1 MEKVTQNSLL
11 ERAKVTQHFA
21 GSWISIRSHNLLIII
36 LLYYIV
42 CFLYTPE
49 ILNTNIEQEVQKMAR
64 HYTPEEKIIIDYF
77 RNIDRDAIEKLF
89 SEHHSTGPVGYATSL
104 VLSRILKVKERICS
118 DRELSKKL
126 ATNPIY
132 RHAIGICSTE
142 IPAHNTFHTLRQRIG
157 PEGFVR
163 IHQHFVR
170 QAHKIGLLT
179 PPLSTLPKKFKET
192 IILIGDSTFLL
203 AVASTRGEKNTE
215 GNWLFSD
222 NSIAFGKPH
231 HKHKYPVG
239 HRAHTIMSVS
249 GIPLTSVLAPA
260 NESDETHIIPALQTT
275 LARYPEL
282 PFSCVILDSGYDS
295 EDLHRDIYMDLHLLP
310 VIIRMPS
317 IKYGHRF
324 SDEGT
329 PRCPFGYPT
338 RRKGIE
344 YNHQRTKFACYH
356 VCEKDSQQFLFTCP
370 HRDSKS
376 PFGWMT
382 HTRFKDSYRKQGPV
396 VPGSRIYKTLKP
408 LRTGIERFYG
418 LVKENRYRMETSNTY
433 KGHDNVL
440 THVIEHD
447 IVLTLDIIFQHAQTG
462 KWSDIISV

>member
-1 MEKVTQNSLL
+1 M
-11 ERAKVTQHFA
+11 
-21 GSWISIRSHNLLIII
+21 
-36 LLYYIV
+36 
-42 CFLYTPE
+42 P
-49 ILNTNIEQEVQKMAR
+49 R
-64 HYTPEEKIIIDYF
+64 HYTPQEKELLDYF
-77 RNIDRDAIEKLF
+77 RSIDRDAIAKLF
-89 SEHHSTGPVGYATSL
+89 AEHHSTGPVGYTTSL
-104 VLSRILKVKERICS
+104 VLARILKIKERIFS

-132 RHAIGICSTE
+132 RQAVGIRSSQ

-157 PEGFVR
+157 SQGLIR

-170 QAHKIGLLT
+170 QAHEIGLLT
-179 PPLSTLPKKFKET
+179 PPLSTLPKKFKDT

-203 AVASTRGEKNTE
+203 AVASTRGEKDTD

-222 NSIAFGKPH
+222 DSIAFGKPH

-249 GIPLTSVLAPA
+249 GIPLISLIAPA
-260 NESDETHIIPALQTT
+260 NESDEIHIIPALRTT
-275 LARYPEL
+275 LTRYPEL
-282 PFSCVILDSGYDS
+282 PFSCVILDAGYDS
-295 EDLHRDIYMDLHLLP
+295 EDLHRDIYLDLDLLP

-317 IKYGHRF
+317 IKFGPHF

-329 PRCPFGYPT
+329 PLCPFGYPT

-344 YNHQRTKFACYH
+344 YNHQRTKFACYR
-356 VCEKDSQQFLFTCP
+356 VCEKESQQMLFKCS
-370 HRDSKS
+370 HKNSKS

-382 HTRFKDSYRKQGPV
+382 HTRFKDSYRKQGPA

-408 LRTGIERFYG
+408 LRAGIERFYG
-418 LVKENRYRMETSNTY
+418 LVKDNRYRMEVTNTY
-433 KGHDNVL
+433 KGHENVL
-440 THVIEHD
+440 IYVIEHD

>member
-1 MEKVTQNSLL
+1 M
-11 ERAKVTQHFA
+11 AKVTQHFE
-21 GSWISIRSHNLLIII
+21 GMRTSVKFYNLFIIGV
-36 LLYYIV
+36 LSCIV
-42 CFLYTPE
+42 SFLYTLG
-49 ILNTNIEQEVQKMAR
+49 ILNTNIEQEVQKMSR
-64 HYTPEEKIIIDYF
+64 HYTPQEKNLLDYF
-77 RNIDRDAIEKLF
+77 HRIDRDAIEQIL
-89 SEHHSTGPVGYATSL
+89 SEYHSTGPLGYTTSL
-104 VLSRILKVKERICS
+104 VLSRILKVKERISS
-118 DRELSKKL
+118 DRELSEKL

-132 RHAIGICSTE
+132 RHAVGVRSTD
-142 IPAHNTFHTLRQRIG
+142 IPAHNTFHTLRQRLG

-163 IHQHFVR
+163 IHQHFVG

-179 PPLSTLPKKFKET
+179 PPLATVPKKLRET

-203 AVASTRGEKNTE
+203 AVASTKGEKDTQ

-222 NSIAFGKPH
+222 DSIAFGKPH

-249 GIPLTSVLAPA
+249 GIPLTSLLAPA
-260 NESDETHIIPALQTT
+260 NESDEIHIIPALQTT
-275 LARYPEL
+275 LDRYPKF

-295 EDLHRDIYMDLHLLP
+295 ENLHRDIYTNLHLLP

-317 IKYGHRF
+317 IKYGSRF

-329 PRCPFGYPT
+329 PLCPFGYAT

-344 YNHQRTKFACYH
+344 YDHQRTKFACYH
-356 VCEKDSQQFLFTCP
+356 TCEKDAQLFLFTCP
-370 HRDSKS
+370 HRESKS

-396 VPGSRIYKTLKP
+396 VPGSRLYQTLKP

-433 KGHDNVL
+433 MGHDNVL
-440 THVIEHD
+440 IHVIEHD

-462 KWSDIISV
+462 KWSDILKV